1 MSDGSVTIDT
11 KLNNSEFE
19 KGINQLES
27 IGQKGLKALAT
38 AAGVAAAAVGAIG
51 GYAIK
56 VGSDFEAGM
65 SKVQAISGAT
75 GDEIDKLTEKARE
88 MGAKTKFSATES
100 AEAFEYM
107 AMAGW
112 KTEDMLNGIEGIMNL
127 AAASG
132 ENLGNVS
139 DIVTDALTAFGLQ
152 AKDSA
157 HFADVLAKA
166 SSNSNTNVGLM
177 GATFKYV
184 APIAGSMKY
193 SIEDTA
199 VAIGL
204 MANAGIKGE
213 QAGTALRSMLTRLVK
228 PPKQAAEA
236 LDALNISAT
245 NSDGTMKPLSET
257 LKELRTKFAELD
269 DSQKASYA
277 SSIAGTEAMSG
288 MLAIVNASDSDFDKL
303 TQAIA
308 NADGAAEEMADTM
321 NNNLKGATTIMQSNM
336 ESLGM
341 AIYDKFKGPATKGIK
356 SVTSELE
363 KLTKNASNGKL
374 SKSLD
379 KIAAGFGKMIEKG
392 ANLIAKVLPK
402 LIDAFAWIV
411 DHGSTIVKVIGT
423 ISAAI
428 AYFKITADISKIV
441 QGFQK
446 AQVALSL
453 FALQANGASI
463 AQGVLNGS
471 LTIGETAVALLTGK
485 ISLATV
491 AQKLWNMTMSA
502 NPVGILTMA
511 VAGLTAGLIYLAT
524 NQTEAQKKAKE
535 FAEEMEDA
543 KTSFEEYN
551 QSIDKST
558 VSNLAQINS
567 VSKLKDEL
575 KTLVDENGKVK
586 EGYKGRVDF
595 ILNQLNDAL
604 DTEYKLNGDI
614 VDSYKEIQ
622 NEIDETIKKK
632 KAEIKL
638 NAEQEKYAKAVETE
652 TEAVNNLK
660 EAHNNLGMSIEE
672 AKTKLQ
678 NLKDEATV
686 NQEGNGTDYWTKKEI
701 EELENLINGYE
712 NAENVVKQCTEN
724 KKNYERDYALF
735 VEGKYDE
742 IGKTIKDKTT
752 NWSDASIQAIKD
764 TIIQEKHTLDEY
776 KKIYEDTGSEV
787 AQQQME
793 QAKQNLQ
800 NLANELTTRTAT
812 IEELGVDEITAWK
825 TLANS
830 SYEVYKEAIEKM
842 PPEMQQK
849 IQDVTG
855 VIVADTGLTD
865 ASSKKATDMT
875 TNFEE
880 KLKLG
885 DRTKKEID
893 NTQTVINEDTTVANA
908 SEELGED
915 VGTNF
920 NNKLDGWTW
929 GWDLVKNIYNG
940 LTNQN
945 SKSLI
950 SSGAGILA
958 GAVKAVMGHS
968 VPEKGPLKDELTYM
982 PDMIDNLVNGI
993 EKNSFKLYD
1002 ASVLLAEN
1010 IKNGLNL
1017 KDINKD
1023 GYIDVFNELA
1033 IQEQTKEVSDLI
1045 KKSTKTLSDINK
1057 DGEIDVFNELAM
1069 QEKAEAM
1076 ANMVKDTSTE
1086 LNKEVSTLSNSIKAL
1101 ENALNFDNVYNKL
1114 QETANSML
1122 NMVTSLIN
1130 TISKEA
1136 LELSNANKMLQEK
1149 IQEGLNVRD
1158 MYRKMQAS
1166 VNMEITKLSASLT
1179 AKATLQ
1185 LEKEQP
1191 KTITNDNGVT
1201 INNTQQFYSKNST
1214 PYEEQKQAKQ
1224 QLRRL
1229 AYGL

>member
-586 EGYKGRVDF
+586 E
-595 ILNQLNDAL
+595 
-604 DTEYKLNGDI
+604 
-614 VDSYKEIQ
+614 
-622 NEIDETIKKK
+622 
-632 KAEIKL
+632 
-638 NAEQEKYAKAVETE
+638 
-652 TEAVNNLK
+652 
-660 EAHNNLGMSIEE
+660 
-672 AKTKLQ
+672 
-678 NLKDEATV
+678 
-686 NQEGNGTDYWTKKEI
+686 
-701 EELENLINGYE
+701 
-712 NAENVVKQCTEN
+712 
-724 KKNYERDYALF
+724 
-735 VEGKYDE
+735 
-742 IGKTIKDKTT
+742 
-752 NWSDASIQAIKD
+752 
-764 TIIQEKHTLDEY
+764 
-776 KKIYEDTGSEV
+776 
-787 AQQQME
+787 
-793 QAKQNLQ
+793 
-800 NLANELTTRTAT
+800 
-812 IEELGVDEITAWK
+812 
-825 TLANS
+825 
-830 SYEVYKEAIEKM
+830 
-842 PPEMQQK
+842 
-849 IQDVTG
+849 
-855 VIVADTGLTD
+855 
-865 ASSKKATDMT
+865 
-875 TNFEE
+875 
-880 KLKLG
+880 
-885 DRTKKEID
+885 
-893 NTQTVINEDTTVANA
+893 
-908 SEELGED
+908 
-915 VGTNF
+915 
-920 NNKLDGWTW
+920 
-929 GWDLVKNIYNG
+929 
-940 LTNQN
+940 
-945 SKSLI
+945 
-950 SSGAGILA
+950 
-958 GAVKAVMGHS
+958 
-968 VPEKGPLKDELTYM
+968 
-982 PDMIDNLVNGI
+982 
-993 EKNSFKLYD
+993 
-1002 ASVLLAEN
+1002 
-1010 IKNGLNL
+1010 
-1017 KDINKD
+1017 
-1023 GYIDVFNELA
+1023 
-1033 IQEQTKEVSDLI
+1033 
-1045 KKSTKTLSDINK
+1045 
-1057 DGEIDVFNELAM
+1057 
-1069 QEKAEAM
+1069 
-1076 ANMVKDTSTE
+1076 
-1086 LNKEVSTLSNSIKAL
+1086 
-1101 ENALNFDNVYNKL
+1101 
-1114 QETANSML
+1114 
-1122 NMVTSLIN
+1122 
-1130 TISKEA
+1130 
-1136 LELSNANKMLQEK
+1136 
-1149 IQEGLNVRD
+1149 
-1158 MYRKMQAS
+1158 
-1166 VNMEITKLSASLT
+1166 
-1179 AKATLQ
+1179 
-1185 LEKEQP
+1185 
-1191 KTITNDNGVT
+1191 
-1201 INNTQQFYSKNST
+1201 
-1214 PYEEQKQAKQ
+1214 
-1224 QLRRL
+1224 
-1229 AYGL
+1229 